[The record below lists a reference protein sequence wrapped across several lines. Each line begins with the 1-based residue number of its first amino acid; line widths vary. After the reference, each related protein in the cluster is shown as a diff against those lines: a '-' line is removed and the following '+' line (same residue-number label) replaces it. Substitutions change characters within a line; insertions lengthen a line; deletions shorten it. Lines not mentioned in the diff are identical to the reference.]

1 LDESLK
7 AAAELE
13 AAGINIC
20 VIDLFTIK
28 PLDTSTLIFSAR
40 KTGGR
45 ILVVEDHYP
54 EGALLVQCLFINF
67 MCLTFF
73 KAAGSFYRNDALHLK
88 TLCIGPSI
96 YDVHEKIGF
105 LTPLPVHMSQT
116 PPCGR
121 PHAVDMKYTSLS

>member
-1 LDESLK
+1 
-7 AAAELE
+7 
-13 AAGINIC
+13 
-20 VIDLFTIK
+20 
-28 PLDTSTLIFSAR
+28 
-40 KTGGR
+40 
-45 ILVVEDHYP
+45 
-54 EGALLVQCLFINF
+54 

-121 PHAVDMKYTSLS
+121 PHAVDMKYTSLSWNGEYNDLPDLKLKFDYMIVIYLKLYY